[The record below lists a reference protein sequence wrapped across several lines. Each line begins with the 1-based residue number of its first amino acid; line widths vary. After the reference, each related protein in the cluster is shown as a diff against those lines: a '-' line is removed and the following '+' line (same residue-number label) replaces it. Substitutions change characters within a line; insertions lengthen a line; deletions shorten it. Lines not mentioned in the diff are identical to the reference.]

1 MIEVE
6 EQSAETL
13 PIPPEET
20 RQQGGFLRAALLLSI
35 GNIVSRLLGLVRET
49 VKAGLFGRSGAL
61 SAFEIAVFVPM
72 SIFQLVI
79 GGEMVN
85 SALVPIFSEYAASE
99 KRRDLWEVVSIFLS
113 LVIFIL
119 AICVGA
125 IMLFAPTIVSLLA
138 GQFEDPTLQPL
149 AIRWVRLAT
158 PAILFLSVASF
169 ISGVLYALKRFTA
182 PAFVT
187 ATLNLSFIICAYIWG
202 NEEGLVWGLLIGSVL
217 QVIVQLPA
225 LRDAKLRWSFNWRH
239 PAIRRISLLYMPIVL
254 GLVVNR
260 VSEGASYRLATGFGD
275 SNVSAMRFAT
285 TLYQFPQGLVA
296 TALAI
301 AILPTLSHLA
311 LGAVGQFKETLAG
324 GLRLVLG
331 LILPAAFGLFALA
344 IPITSLLFERGAFGP
359 EDTAFVSLML
369 RYYLI
374 GLPFAA
380 IDLMLVSASYARQ
393 RTWEPA
399 LVGVISLGF
408 YWAAALMLLD
418 TMGIFALMI
427 ADAVKQISH
436 VGMMLFV
443 LRRQVGRIVGFGVV
457 NTAGK
462 ALFGS
467 VLTALGAWGSAEML
481 TPILTPNSFIEKTI
495 LVTISGVIGLA
506 IYLLCVSLLDI
517 REVKNVL
524 RDIRRRQHINRIDVF
539 ITHSTSVSKK

>member
-1 MIEVE
+1 MHWFVGGDRIGGMIEVE
-6 EQSAETL
+6 ETSAEL
-13 PIPPEET
+13 VENQPEET
-20 RQQGGFLRAALLLSI
+20 RHQDGFLRAALLLSV
-35 GNIVSRLLGLVRET
+35 GNVISRLLGLIRET
-49 VKAGLFGRSGAL
+49 VKANLFGASGAL
-61 SAFEIAVFVPM
+61 SAFEIATFVPM

-85 SALVPIFSEYAASE
+85 SALVPIFSEYAAGE

-113 LVIFIL
+113 LAIFVL
-119 AICVGA
+119 ALSVAG
-125 IMLFAPTIVSLLA
+125 IMLFAPTIVSLLGA
-138 GQFEDPTLQPL
+138 GQFDDPTLQPL

-158 PAILFLSVASF
+158 PAILFLSLASF

-187 ATLNLSFIICAYIWG
+187 ATLNLSFIVCAYLWG
-202 NEEGLVWGLLIGSVL
+202 NEEGLVWGLLIGSIL
-217 QVIVQLPA
+217 QVLVQLPA
-225 LRDAKLRWSFNWRH
+225 MRDAKLRWRFNWRH
-239 PAIRRISLLYMPIVL
+239 PAIRRIFLLYMPIVL

-260 VSEGASYRLATGFGD
+260 VSEGASYRLATGLGD

-311 LGAVGQFKETLAG
+311 LGAIGEFKETLAG

-331 LILPAAFGLFALA
+331 LILPAALGLFALA
-344 IPITSLLFERGAFGP
+344 IPITSLLFERGAFGA
-359 EDTAFVSLML
+359 EDTALVSLML

-408 YWAAALMLLD
+408 YWTAALLLLD
-418 TMGIFALMI
+418 SLGIFALMV
-427 ADAVKQISH
+427 ADAAKQITH

-443 LRRQVGRIVGFGVV
+443 LRGQVGRIVGFGVI

-462 ALFGS
+462 ALVGS
-467 VLTALGAWGSAEML
+467 ALTAIGAWGSAELL
-481 TPILTPNSFIEKTI
+481 TPILTPTTFIEKSI
-495 LVTISGVIGLA
+495 VVTISGIVGLA
-506 IYLLCVSLLDI
+506 IYLLCVRLFDI
-517 REVKNVL
+517 REVKNIL
-524 RDIRRRQHINRIDVF
+524 RDLR
-539 ITHSTSVSKK
+539 KK

>member
-1 MIEVE
+1 MEGVVHHASRNARIVRMIEVE
-6 EQSAETL
+6 ETSAELIDGL
-13 PIPPEET
+13 PET

-35 GNIVSRLLGLVRET
+35 GNVVSRLLGLVRET
-49 VKAGLFGRSGAL
+49 VKASLFGASGAL
-61 SAFEIAVFVPM
+61 SAFEIATFVPM

-85 SALVPIFSEYAASE
+85 SALVPIFSEYAAGE

-113 LVIFIL
+113 LAIFVL
-119 AICVGA
+119 AICVAG
-125 IMLFAPTIVSLLA
+125 IMLFAPTIVSLLGA
-138 GQFEDPTLQPL
+138 DQFQDPTLQPL

-158 PAILFLSVASF
+158 PAILFLSLASF

-187 ATLNLSFIICAYIWG
+187 ATLNLSFIVCAYIWG
-202 NEEGLVWGLLIGSVL
+202 NEEGLVWGLLIGSIL
-217 QVIVQLPA
+217 QVLVQLPA
-225 LRDAKLRWSFNWRH
+225 LRDAKLRWRINFRH
-239 PAIRRISLLYMPIVL
+239 PAIHRILLLYMPIVL

-260 VSEGASYRLATGFGD
+260 VSEGASYRLATGLGD

-311 LGAVGQFKETLAG
+311 LGAVGDFKETLAG

-331 LILPAAFGLFALA
+331 LILPAALGLFALS
-344 IPITSLLFERGAFGP
+344 IPITSLLFERGAFGAA
-359 EDTAFVSLML
+359 DTALVSLML

-408 YWAAALMLLD
+408 YWAAALTMLDSL
-418 TMGIFALMI
+418 GIFALMV
-427 ADAVKQISH
+427 ADAVKQITH
-436 VGMMLFV
+436 VIMMLFV
-443 LRRQVGRIVGFGVV
+443 LRRQVGRILGFGVI

-462 ALFGS
+462 ALLGS
-467 VLTALGAWGSAEML
+467 VLTAVGAWGSAEIL

-495 LVTISGVIGLA
+495 VVTCAGIVGLA
-506 IYLLCVSLLDI
+506 IYLLCVQLFDI
-517 REVKNVL
+517 REVKNIVRDL
-524 RDIRRRQHINRIDVF
+524 RR
-539 ITHSTSVSKK
+539 K

>member
-6 EQSAETL
+6 EQSADTPL
-13 PIPPEET
+13 PPQAET

-35 GNIVSRLLGLVRET
+35 GNIISRLLGLVRET
-49 VKAGLFGRSGAL
+49 VKAGLFGASGAL
-61 SAFEIAVFVPM
+61 SAFEIATFVPM

-113 LVIFIL
+113 LAIFVL
-119 AICVGA
+119 AICVAG
-125 IMLFAPTIVSLLA
+125 IMLFAPTIVSLLGA
-138 GQFEDPTLQPL
+138 GQFQNPTLQPL

-158 PAILFLSVASF
+158 PAILFLSLASF

-187 ATLNLSFIICAYIWG
+187 ATLNLSFILCAYLWG
-202 NEEGLVWGLLIGSVL
+202 NEEGLVWGLLIGSIL
-217 QVIVQLPA
+217 QVLVQIPA
-225 LRDAKLRWSFNWRH
+225 LRDAKLRWRFNWQH
-239 PAIRRISLLYMPIVL
+239 PAIRRIFLLYMPIVL

-260 VSEGASYRLATGFGD
+260 VSEGASYRLATGLGD

-331 LILPAAFGLFALA
+331 LILPAALGLFALA
-344 IPITSLLFERGAFGP
+344 VPITSLLFERGAFGA
-359 EDTAFVSLML
+359 EDTALVSLML

-408 YWAAALMLLD
+408 YWAAALSLLD
-418 TMGIFALMI
+418 SLGIFALMV

-443 LRRQVGRIVGFGVV
+443 LRRQVGRIVGFGVIS
-457 NTAGK
+457 TAGK

-467 VLTALGAWGSAEML
+467 VLTAIGAWGAAE
-481 TPILTPNSFIEKTI
+481 ILTPLLTPTTFIEKSI
-495 LVTISGVIGLA
+495 LVTVAGIVGIA
-506 IYLLCVSLLDI
+506 IYLLCVRLLDI
-517 REVKNVL
+517 REVKNIL
-524 RDIRRRQHINRIDVF
+524 RDLRKR
-539 ITHSTSVSKK
+539 